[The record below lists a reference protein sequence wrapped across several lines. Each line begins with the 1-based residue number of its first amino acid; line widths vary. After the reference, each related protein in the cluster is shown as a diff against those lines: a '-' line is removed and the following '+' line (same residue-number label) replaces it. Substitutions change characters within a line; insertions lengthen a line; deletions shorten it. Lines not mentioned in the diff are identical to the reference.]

1 MKYDRSILI
10 GNIKKLMRNNNISQA
25 TLSEALSKSIPL
37 SQGRISL
44 CLNENKSDNF
54 TIEQIVAIAD
64 YFKVSI
70 DSMLGIQTQETEK
83 DLTCRDICKSIARI
97 IKCTNT
103 HICKCENDIFQNHYE
118 YALSFPKSH
127 MLSAFQ
133 QGHYIN
139 THIDKFLERIK
150 DLNEIQAKGN
160 LNFEM
165 YDRLVESYLND
176 VPEDYWM
183 DEFSIMSEYPKDEP
197 LPFPD

>member
-1 MKYDRSILI
+1 MKYNRSILI

-83 DLTCRDICKSIARI
+83 DLSCRDICKSIARI

-103 HICKCENDIFQNHYE
+103 NIFECKDALFPSRFI
-118 YALSFPKSH
+118 YALSFPKSY
-127 MLSAFQ
+127 MLSEYQ
-133 QGHYIN
+133 KLHYIN

-160 LNFEM
+160 LNSEM

-176 VPEDYWM
+176 VPDDYWM
-183 DEFSIMSEYPKDEP
+183 DEVSIMSEYPNDEP

>member
-1 MKYDRSILI
+1 MKYNRLILI
-10 GNIKKLMRNNNISQA
+10 GNIKKLMKSNDISQA
-25 TLSEALSKSIPL
+25 MLSDALSESIPL

-44 CLNENKSDNF
+44 CLNEKKSDNF

-70 DSMLGIQTQETEK
+70 DSILGIPSQETGK
-83 DLTCRDICKSIARI
+83 TLTCRDICKAIARI

-103 HICKCENDIFQNHYE
+103 HICKCENDISPNQYE
-118 YALSFPKSH
+118 YALSFPKSF
-127 MLSAFQ
+127 MLSEFQ
-133 QGHYIN
+133 RKHYIN

-160 LNFEM
+160 LNSEM

-183 DEFSIMSEYPKDEP
+183 DEFSIMAKYPKDV
-197 LPFPD
+197 LLHFPE